1 MDSAIKYG
9 IYLGIIVNLHR
20 RSNPVCIQTTN
31 MTTEPRGRN
40 TRWNMD
46 SSNPKPDQVTDT
58 KRKQYV
64 KPYYFEQ
71 NRLFID
77 I

>member
-20 RSNPVCIQTTN
+20 RSNPICIQTTN
-31 MTTEPRGRN
+31 MTTEPRG
-40 TRWNMD
+40 WNMD